1 MGAGGLVVVFQ
12 VRGGSGGLF
21 AFERAVERAV
31 ELFDTSG
38 YGASE
43 LDPRV
48 VFVLLGVESLSQ

>member
-21 AFERAVERAV
+21 ALERATERVV
-31 ELFDTSG
+31 ELFDTSS

-43 LDPRV
+43 LDPYV
-48 VFVLLGVESLSQ
+48 VLVLLGVESLLQ